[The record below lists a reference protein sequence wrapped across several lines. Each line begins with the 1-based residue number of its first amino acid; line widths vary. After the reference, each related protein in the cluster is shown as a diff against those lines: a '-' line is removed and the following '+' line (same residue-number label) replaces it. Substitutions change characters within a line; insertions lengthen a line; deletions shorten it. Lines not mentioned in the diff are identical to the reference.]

1 MGKKR
6 IVKKSGNVVDKGV
19 RARLLAKLPKKK
31 LAKGILNIEAT
42 FNNTKVLLADE
53 SGNTV
58 MWATSGSLGF
68 SGAKKSTPFAAAK
81 VAELIGDKASQI
93 GVKEVDVVVRGIGAG
108 RESAIRA
115 FVAKGIAVNT
125 IRDET
130 PIAHNGPRRKRP
142 RRN

>member
-19 RARLLAKLPKKK
+19 RARLLARIPKKK

-42 FNNTKVLLADE
+42 FNNTKVLLADDA
-53 SGNTV
+53 GNTI

-81 VAELIGDKASQI
+81 VADLIADKAVQI
-93 GVKEVDVVVRGIGAG
+93 GVKEVDAVIRGIGAG
-108 RESAIRA
+108 RESALRA
-115 FVAKGIAVNT
+115 FASKGIAINS
-125 IRDET
+125 IKDET
-130 PIAHNGPRRKRP
+130 PIPFNGPRRPRP